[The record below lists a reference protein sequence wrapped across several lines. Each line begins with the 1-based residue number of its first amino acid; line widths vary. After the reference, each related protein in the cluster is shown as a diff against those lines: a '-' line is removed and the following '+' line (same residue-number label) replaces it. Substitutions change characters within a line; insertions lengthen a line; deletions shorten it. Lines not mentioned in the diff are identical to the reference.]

1 MFSMFVES
9 YPVHYTSDFIF
20 SHNTEDQ
27 PSTCCFT
34 IFTRTVHLSEQDHDV
49 AFVLFKLCLI
59 FTHVDKVMDI
69 NFEKLMVVWGRRCI
83 FYMGK
88 NIDVC
93 IFLDAFE
100 ARNFE
105 TAPDDEIV
113 KLYSHTGLMT
123 EVFSRSQ
130 QN

>member
-1 MFSMFVES
+1 MFSKFVES

-27 PSTCCFT
+27 PSTCCLT

-100 ARNFE
+100 
-105 TAPDDEIV
+105 V
-113 KLYSHTGLMT
+113 KSLRLSITITFIELVTFFLVLVNLGQFYG
-123 EVFSRSQ
+123 R
-130 QN
+130 